1 VHVLEL
7 WRYPAKSMAGEML
20 PEVEVGEMGV
30 AGDRS
35 LYVVDDQGV
44 VLTARTRPGLLL
56 HRGGVDDRG
65 RPTVDGLHWEDAEV
79 ARRVAEAGRPSEGAR
94 LMRAAAGER
103 FDILPLLVA
112 TDGAIAATGVD
123 RRRFR
128 PNLVIGGVEGLA
140 ERGWE
145 GKFLRI
151 GEAVIGL
158 ASLRQRCV
166 MTTWDPDTIKQDKRV
181 LVDIYA
187 RFEGTL
193 ALNAW
198 AVIPGRVKVGDTV
211 ELVEKF
217 ETDGP
222 PVTGRYVTG
231 G

>member
-1 VHVLEL
+1 
-7 WRYPAKSMAGEML
+7 
-20 PEVEVGEMGV
+20 MGI
-30 AGDRS
+30 AGDRV
-35 LYVVDDQGV
+35 LYVVDGKGE
-44 VLTARTRPGLLL
+44 VLSARTRPKLLL
-56 HRGGVDDRG
+56 HRGGIDAAG
-65 RPTVDGLHWEDAEV
+65 EPTVDGIPWKDPAVSRL
-79 ARRVAEAGRPSEGAR
+79 VAEAGEPSDGAH
-94 LMRAAAGER
+94 LVRATAGER
-103 FDILPLLVA
+103 FDVLPLLVA

-128 PNLVIGGVEGLA
+128 PNLLLGGVEGLA

-198 AVIPGRVKVGDTV
+198 AVIPGRVKVGDAV

-222 PVTGRYVTG
+222 RVTGRYVTG